1 MSRIQQV
8 SVSAASSSFLFCP
21 ENATPEFVISIS
33 TRRNRI
39 LMNLWFSRPI
49 VPQYRQ
55 AEVCDRRFRGK
66 DDCLIIPSLHRRVH
80 HAVTPIEHE
89 PPSEVRS
96 PVPQKPKIWTGSENC
111 DPVVSTRQLS
121 SKANRS
127 LLHIDGRL
135 KSKRAISSHLISL
148 LHIPSC
154 AKKPS
159 LSITHLYPSI
169 SS

>member
-39 LMNLWFSRPI
+39 LMTLWFSRPI

-55 AEVCDRRFRGK
+55 AEVCGRRFRGK
-66 DDCLIIPSLHRRVH
+66 DDCLVYLPCIVEFTTPSLQLSMNRPVKYEVLCHRNKRFGQLQRTVIPSLALGNYH
-80 HAVTPIEHE
+80 
-89 PPSEVRS
+89 
-96 PVPQKPKIWTGSENC
+96 QN
-111 DPVVSTRQLS
+111 
-121 SKANRS
+121 NRS

-135 KSKRAISSHLISL
+135 KSKRAISSHLITL
-148 LHIPSC
+148 LPIPSC